1 MVRWQ
6 LTDQA
11 YLSPELQCLLKVKE
25 DLSQVLIFHHALL
38 NAKLNARMDVVL
50 VVNDIIVIYR
60 KNETI
65 LILNSLKRYF
75 SHPEN
80 QYLT

>member
-11 YLSPELQCLLKVKE
+11 YLGPELQCLLKVKE

-38 NAKLNARMDVVL
+38 NAK
-50 VVNDIIVIYR
+50 
-60 KNETI
+60 
-65 LILNSLKRYF
+65 
-75 SHPEN
+75 
-80 QYLT
+80 